1 VTSDERNLLMLL
13 ARIVASGLR
22 KPSPTDRELNEA
34 IRRLEDAESRKRD
47 EFVNQIFTEGKIND

>member
-1 VTSDERNLLMLL
+1 MLL